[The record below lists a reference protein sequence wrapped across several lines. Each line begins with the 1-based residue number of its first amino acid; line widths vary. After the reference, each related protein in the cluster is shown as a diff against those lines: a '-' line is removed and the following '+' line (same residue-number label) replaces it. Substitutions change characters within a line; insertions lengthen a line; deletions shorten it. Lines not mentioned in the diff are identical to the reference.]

1 MGFIGTLLRGTLL
14 AWFAPLLGKESPLLN
29 DFEEFTSEFKACFGD
44 IDSVRQHSTKNQRV
58 LADLKQIT
66 IEKQQQEELTL

>member
-1 MGFIGTLLRGTLL
+1 MGFIGTLLRDTLL
-14 AWFAPLLGKESPLLN
+14 ACFAPLLGEGSPLLK

-66 IEKQQQEELTL
+66 VEKQQHEELTL